1 MNKGHDKLF
10 LTKKRIRSV
19 KIKGKEWNDKRI
31 EIKTDWDQNSE
42 TKRGNR
48 ENRSV
53 NEYRKR
59 KINKVIKL
67 VKLRFRKAANLSC
80 LFICNFQYSSV
91 NKS

>member
-1 MNKGHDKLF
+1 M
-10 LTKKRIRSV
+10 
-19 KIKGKEWNDKRI
+19 IKGLRSKQI
-31 EIKTDWDQNSE
+31 EIKIQK
-42 TKRGNR
+42 KRGNR